1 MGNKKA
7 FSKIKRMP
15 KTFFEGMKRFERKR

>member
-7 FSKIKRMP
+7 FLKIKRMP
-15 KTFFEGMKRFERKR
+15 KTFPRGMKRFERKR